1 MDDVMMLETAEALF
15 DIGGWRWQDDEIV
28 WEDTDAENNTDKD
41 VSND

>member
-1 MDDVMMLETAEALF
+1 MDDVTQESAEALF

-28 WEDTDAENNTDKD
+28 WANDNSEDNTDKD